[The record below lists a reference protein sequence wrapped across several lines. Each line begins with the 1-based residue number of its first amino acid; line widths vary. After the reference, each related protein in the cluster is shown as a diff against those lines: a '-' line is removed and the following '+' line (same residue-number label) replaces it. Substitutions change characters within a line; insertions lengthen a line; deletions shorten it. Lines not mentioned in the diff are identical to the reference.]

1 MSVQTSKYYSTV
13 SLQSLLN
20 QYVVAFYAP
29 AKRIKLVSHLLKYPS
44 KEKELNMLEELIAL
58 IEQQIVLENP
68 HRALKLLVILKYKLE
83 HFYQ

>member
-58 IEQQIVLENP
+58 IEQQIVLE
-68 HRALKLLVILKYKLE
+68 KSTSSVKIIGYS
-83 HFYQ
+83 